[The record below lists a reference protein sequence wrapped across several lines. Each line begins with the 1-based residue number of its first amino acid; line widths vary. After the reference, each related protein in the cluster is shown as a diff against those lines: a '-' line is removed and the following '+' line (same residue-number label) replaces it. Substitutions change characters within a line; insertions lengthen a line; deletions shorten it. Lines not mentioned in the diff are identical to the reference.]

1 MSTPLC
7 VTLPSASSLSLDY
20 EPLGQPGSRCL
31 KHVLAIHTGSLC
43 GERHVRNSVVSDL
56 RARFWP
62 CETLAPRG
70 RWQQSDEHVE
80 IPNGYHKEIQ
90 LDNLRVIA
98 RGHWVGIVVPAD
110 LLREEQPSC
119 LKLAASTVNM
129 IPGCAFQDL
138 C

>member
-1 MSTPLC
+1 MKHLHHEGGGSSQMN
-7 VTLPSASSLSLDY
+7 TL
-20 EPLGQPGSRCL
+20 
-31 KHVLAIHTGSLC
+31 
-43 GERHVRNSVVSDL
+43 
-56 RARFWP
+56 
-62 CETLAPRG
+62 
-70 RWQQSDEHVE
+70 E

-110 LLREEQPSC
+110 LLRKQQPSC
-119 LKLAASTVNM
+119 LELAASTVNM